1 MSKKI
6 NFKKNIGTTKSGYFK
21 KIIYLLSYSQKK
33 SLLIL
38 SFLILIGVFFEMFGL
53 GVLMPSLALLSD
65 SKLQSSNQ
73 IFKSINELLGYPS
86 KNLLALLGLS
96 IIILVYFFKSIF
108 LIFLSWKQS
117 KFTTDLSANLSYRL
131 FSGYMNMPL
140 MFHIERNSSQ
150 LLRNIQGEV
159 AQFNALTQA
168 LSLLSIELCVIIG
181 ITLVLLI
188 IEPFGAILVL
198 SLLFFATLIFYRL
211 TKRKILKWGKNR
223 QLLDG
228 IINSDL
234 IHGLSGIREIKIYG
248 RENFF
253 LTFFEKNN
261 QERALLTAKQL
272 TLNIAPR
279 YFLEFLA
286 VLGMGA
292 LVLAMK
298 FQEKSFEIILPTVG
312 AFIAAAFRIIPSAN
326 RIIASI
332 QQFKYG
338 QPVIDLFYAEFKL
351 LETINQKK
359 SLDDPMIFNKSILI
373 DTISFSYNNNRN
385 GKTIRDLSFI
395 INKGEFIGIIGT
407 SGSGKSTLIDLI
419 LGLLEPESGVILVDG
434 VDIKTNMKEW
444 QNIIGYVPQTIYLID
459 DTLKNNIAF
468 GVKPSDICEKKLLDA
483 IKTSQLD
490 QFINTLPQGLDTM
503 VGERGVMIS
512 GGQRQRIAIAR
523 ALYKNPSIIIL
534 DEATSALDE
543 ITENGVI
550 EALNLLQGLKT
561 VIMVTHKP
569 SILLK
574 CDKIFKIENGVLVS
588 SINTSY

>member
-1 MSKKI
+1 M
-6 NFKKNIGTTKSGYFK
+6 
-21 KIIYLLSYSQKK
+21 
-33 SLLIL
+33 
-38 SFLILIGVFFEMFGL
+38 
-53 GVLMPSLALLSD
+53 
-65 SKLQSSNQ
+65 
-73 IFKSINELLGYPS
+73 
-86 KNLLALLGLS
+86 
-96 IIILVYFFKSIF
+96 
-108 LIFLSWKQS
+108 
-117 KFTTDLSANLSYRL
+117 
-131 FSGYMNMPL
+131 
-140 MFHIERNSSQ
+140 
-150 LLRNIQGEV
+150 
-159 AQFNALTQA
+159 
-168 LSLLSIELCVIIG
+168 
-181 ITLVLLI
+181 
-188 IEPFGAILVL
+188 VL

-211 TKRKILKWGKNR
+211 TKGKILKWGKNR

-228 IINSDL
+228 IINSEL

-272 TLNIAPR
+272 TLNVAPR
-279 YFLEFLA
+279 FFLEFLA
-286 VLGMGA
+286 VLAMAA
-292 LVLAMK
+292 LVLAMQ

-312 AFIAAAFRIIPSAN
+312 AFVAAAFRIIPSAN

-351 LETINQKK
+351 LESITQKN
-359 SLDDPMIFNKSILI
+359 SFDDAMIFNKSIVI
-373 DTISFSYNNNRN
+373 DKILFSYNNNRK
-385 GKTIRDLSFI
+385 GKTLSDI
-395 INKGEFIGIIGT
+395 SLNIKKGEFIGIIGP
-407 SGSGKSTLIDLI
+407 SGSGKSTLIDVI
-419 LGLLEPESGVILVDG
+419 LGLLEPESGFILVDG
-434 VDIKTNMKEW
+434 VDIKSNMKGW

-468 GVKPSDICEKKLLDA
+468 GITPSDICEKKLLDA
-483 IKTSQLD
+483 IKSSQLD
-490 QFINTLPQGLDTM
+490 EFINTLPEGLDTM

-550 EALNLLQGLKT
+550 EAVNLLQGLKT

-588 SINTSY
+588 SLNPSY